1 MTNDRRSTI
10 DIFEKDVPRSDE
22 LPIMVIHR
30 AGIGELLARQAMAW
44 CRSWL
49 QTFPIKITLNNVG
62 LLTVLLAIVSPRFL
76 IYTILYPIFRLVF
89 GTLYPAYASYKAVR
103 TKNVKEYV
111 KWMMYWIVFALFTCA
126 ETFTDVF
133 FSFWFPFYYEIKI
146 ILVLWLL
153 SPATK
158 GSSILY
164 RRFVHPALIRREAEI
179 DEALARATEQGY
191 TAVLHLGTKGVNYA
205 TTVLMQ
211 TAIKNLPIV
220 LPPTT
225 SALPDRQSDPA
236 ISSLANPRTRT
247 QLNSQ
252 LDGPDYPDGTAA
264 CNTLHVK
271 SEDLIGDTDA
281 VDWRYQESTT
291 DDDEEMIQELPT
303 MDAECEMLE
312 EQQPVVFKVPEKE
325 APRKTRKSRK
335 ECSSTTSTKVSRRQK
350 TRACK
355 STTKNYDMEFSD
367 DAEGGGGLVQQLRK
381 SYSLSDLTGEKE
393 DENRNTPDARD
404 ETDMEVEPRRR
415 EHVGR
420 RGYSPRRTQSSS
432 NASRVE
438 MYFSEVDVDV
448 RQPRPREPIASL
460 TNIRSSDDI
469 SSGYSSGEALQSQRT
484 TSQGDS
490 LVRTSSV
497 GARTRVKPRSTAK
510 KTPEDRGEDFD
521 CTPPENISLPSS
533 LNVLTPEQ
541 AVELLLLL
549 SQSNNKSINYPTSI
563 ITYIDSDK
571 SANENRSAMKTD
583 DNESSSTESSGEF
596 VDTDSAQID
605 VQTVQTIEIKNISTE
620 NLSIP
625 AVTKSADKINI
636 DSSIKRFDIPQS
648 ESNAQMEY
656 IDDEPKKDQVVLA
669 VSQKSEIGGA
679 DLERITGEI
688 CQQKFD
694 ELKQLLDDAHKAVTG
709 IVSSQEKLNT
719 INRDKEHVN
728 VREIKTGDSSSI
740 CDRDIVAQ
748 PPVTPSTSSYDLD
761 GDNRAGKYHKKPA
774 PKAPISNETVISN
787 EDIDENESQNALKAT
802 LVIKTGT
809 LRTVSSADATKDIF
823 LAHTSDT
830 KKRKKK
836 SSKLRAKESIS
847 KLLTIPKNIFHSAF
861 HREQNET
868 SSKEEDS
875 SSTHSETSGSAS
887 RSDSIGSQVFV
898 DASAKLSTSK
908 QEMDVEEI
916 PLRPEHDNNIKNSD
930 KDMNFFAKKLDTE
943 IVPLNEIEIDL
954 KIEDNKKEEGAI
966 SAEKSENHEK
976 NIEHEPNLQIHN
988 EFRYLTS
995 QANDFTS
1002 YAHERLTH
1010 KSYDYFKFIVCGNV
1024 NGLLLILRVGS
1035 THSSRSRKKNVANA
1049 FDTPRDV

>member
-1 MTNDRRSTI
+1 MDMRKDRRSTI
-10 DIFEKDVPRSDE
+10 DVFEKDVPRSDE
-22 LPIMVIHR
+22 LPIAVIDR
-30 AGIGELLARQAMAW
+30 AGIGELLTRQAMAW
-44 CRSWL
+44 CRYWL
-49 QTFPIKITLNNVG
+49 QTFPIRMTLNNVG
-62 LLTVLLAIVSPRFL
+62 LLTVFLAIVSPRSL
-76 IYTILYPIFRLVF
+76 IYRLIYPIFRLVF

-220 LPPTT
+220 FPTTT

-236 ISSLANPRTRT
+236 ISSLANLRLTT

-252 LDGPDYPDGTAA
+252 LDGPDYPDDSAVYSH
-264 CNTLHVK
+264 LHAR
-271 SEDLIGDTDA
+271 SDDLVIGDTDSI
-281 VDWRYQESTT
+281 VGWQYRDSTT
-291 DDDEEMIQELPT
+291 DDDEMLIQDLPMT
-303 MDAECEMLE
+303 DTESDQLE
-312 EQQPVVFKVPEKE
+312 EQKP
-325 APRKTRKSRK
+325 
-335 ECSSTTSTKVSRRQK
+335 
-350 TRACK
+350 
-355 STTKNYDMEFSD
+355 
-367 DAEGGGGLVQQLRK
+367 GGGGLVQQLRK

-404 ETDMEVEPRRR
+404 EIDMEVEPRRR
-415 EHVGR
+415 DHVGR

-510 KTPEDRGEDFD
+510 KTPEDRDEDFD
-521 CTPPENISLPSS
+521 RTPSENVSLPSS
-533 LNVLTPEQ
+533 LNILTPEQ

-549 SQSNNKSINYPTSI
+549 SQSNKSVDRPTSI
-563 ITYIDSDK
+563 TAYIDSDK
-571 SANENRSAMKTD
+571 SANENKSATKIE
-583 DNESSSTESSGEF
+583 DNESSSMESSGEF
-596 VDTDSAQID
+596 VDTDSTQID
-605 VQTVQTIEIKNISTE
+605 VQTVQTIEIKNISME

-636 DSSIKRFDIPQS
+636 DCSIKESDFQQS
-648 ESNAQMEY
+648 DSNTQIEY
-656 IDDEPKKDQVVLA
+656 IDEPKSNQGVVST
-669 VSQKSEIGGA
+669 VSQKPDTETG
-679 DLERITGEI
+679 LERITGEI
-688 CQQKFD
+688 CQQKFN
-694 ELKQLLDDAHKAVTG
+694 ELKQLLDDAHKAVTS

-719 INRDKEHVN
+719 IDKGKEHI
-728 VREIKTGDSSSI
+728 REIKTDDSLSTCT
-740 CDRDIVAQ
+740 CDTAVQSPI
-748 PPVTPSTSSYDLD
+748 TPSTSNYDLD
-761 GDNRAGKYHKKPA
+761 GDTRAGKYHKKPA
-774 PKAPISNETVISN
+774 PKAPSNEVISN
-787 EDIDENESQNALKAT
+787 EDIDEHESQNALKAT

-809 LRTVSSADATKDIF
+809 LRTVSNADATKDIF
-823 LAHTSDT
+823 LAHTPDT

-836 SSKLRAKESIS
+836 SNRLRAKESFS
-847 KLLTIPKNIFHSAF
+847 KLLTIPKNIFHNAF
-861 HREQNET
+861 HKEQNEAST
-868 SSKEEDS
+868 KEEDS
-875 SSTHSETSGSAS
+875 SSSYSETSGSAS
-887 RSDSIGSQVFV
+887 RSGSIGSQAFV
-898 DASAKLSTSK
+898 DTSSKLSVSK
-908 QEMDVEEI
+908 QEVDVEEI
-916 PLRPEHDNNIKNSD
+916 PLRPERDDNIKNFD
-930 KDMNFFAKKLDTE
+930 KDNTFANNLDTK
-943 IVPLNEIEIDL
+943 IVPLNEIKADF
-954 KIEDNKKEEGAI
+954 KIEDNKKEEGAMNT
-966 SAEKSENHEK
+966 EKSENYEE
-976 NIEHEPNLQIHN
+976 NIENESNSQI
-988 EFRYLTS
+988 RDMS
-995 QANDFTS
+995 QSLPYN
-1002 YAHERLTH
+1002 
-1010 KSYDYFKFIVCGNV
+1010 N
-1024 NGLLLILRVGS
+1024 
-1035 THSSRSRKKNVANA
+1035 RKEIITDIN
-1049 FDTPRDV
+1049 

>member
-1 MTNDRRSTI
+1 MMDTRNDRRSTI

-252 LDGPDYPDGTAA
+252 LDGPDYPDGTAV

-312 EQQPVVFKVPEKE
+312 EQQP
-325 APRKTRKSRK
+325 
-335 ECSSTTSTKVSRRQK
+335 
-350 TRACK
+350 
-355 STTKNYDMEFSD
+355 
-367 DAEGGGGLVQQLRK
+367 GGGGLVQQLRK

-563 ITYIDSDK
+563 TTYIDSDK

-583 DNESSSTESSGEF
+583 DNESSSMESSGEF

-656 IDDEPKKDQVVLA
+656 IDDEPKKDQEVSA

-740 CDRDIVAQ
+740 CGRDIVAQ

-861 HREQNET
+861 HKEQNET

-875 SSTHSETSGSAS
+875 SSTYSETSGSAS

-916 PLRPEHDNNIKNSD
+916 PLRPEHDNNTKNSD

-976 NIEHEPNLQIHN
+976 NIEHKPNLQIR
-988 EFRYLTS
+988 EMS
-995 QANDFTS
+995 QSLPYSD
-1002 YAHERLTH
+1002 
-1010 KSYDYFKFIVCGNV
+1010 
-1024 NGLLLILRVGS
+1024 
-1035 THSSRSRKKNVANA
+1035 KKEIITDIN
-1049 FDTPRDV
+1049 

>member
-1 MTNDRRSTI
+1 MDTRKDRRSTV
-10 DIFEKDVPRSDE
+10 DIFEKDVSRSDE
-22 LPIMVIHR
+22 LPIAMIHR
-30 AGIGELLARQAMAW
+30 EGIGELLARQAMAW
-44 CRSWL
+44 CRYWL
-49 QTFPIKITLNNVG
+49 QTFPIRMTLNNVG
-62 LLTVLLAIVSPRFL
+62 LLTVFLAILSPRSL
-76 IYTILYPIFRLVF
+76 IYRLVYPIFRLVF

-211 TAIKNLPIV
+211 TAIK
-220 LPPTT
+220 
-225 SALPDRQSDPA
+225 
-236 ISSLANPRTRT
+236 
-247 QLNSQ
+247 
-252 LDGPDYPDGTAA
+252 
-264 CNTLHVK
+264 
-271 SEDLIGDTDA
+271 
-281 VDWRYQESTT
+281 
-291 DDDEEMIQELPT
+291 
-303 MDAECEMLE
+303 
-312 EQQPVVFKVPEKE
+312 
-325 APRKTRKSRK
+325 
-335 ECSSTTSTKVSRRQK
+335 
-350 TRACK
+350 
-355 STTKNYDMEFSD
+355 
-367 DAEGGGGLVQQLRK
+367 GGGGLVQQLRK

-469 SSGYSSGEALQSQRT
+469 SSGYSSGEALQSQRA

-497 GARTRVKPRSTAK
+497 GARTRMKPRSTTK

-521 CTPPENISLPSS
+521 PTSPRENVSLPSSLPSS

-549 SQSNNKSINYPTSI
+549 SQNNKSIDRSTFESI
-563 ITYIDSDK
+563 ITCIDSDRFA
-571 SANENRSAMKTD
+571 SENQSAMKIE
-583 DNESSSTESSGEF
+583 DNESSSSSSTESSGEF

-605 VQTVQTIEIKNISTE
+605 VQTDVQTIEIKNISTE
-620 NLSIP
+620 NLSIL
-625 AVTKSADKINI
+625 TMMKSVDSINT
-636 DSSIKRFDIPQS
+636 DSSIKESNFQQID
-648 ESNAQMEY
+648 SNAQIDY
-656 IDDEPKKDQVVLA
+656 IDDEPRSNQVVST
-669 VSQKSEIGGA
+669 VSQKPDVGA

-709 IVSSQEKLNT
+709 LVSSQEKLNA
-719 INRDKEHVN
+719 IDRGKEHASI
-728 VREIKTGDSSSI
+728 RETEIDDSSSI
-740 CDRDIVAQ
+740 RARDVVTQ
-748 PPVTPSTSSYDLD
+748 PPVTPSTSIYDLD

-774 PKAPISNETVISN
+774 PKAPISNEAIINN
-787 EDIDENESQNALKAT
+787 EDINENESQNALKAT

-809 LRTVSSADATKDIF
+809 LRTVSNADATKDIF
-823 LAHTSDT
+823 LAHAPDT
-830 KKRKKK
+830 KKKKKK
-836 SSKLRAKESIS
+836 SNRLRAKENFS

-861 HREQNET
+861 HKEQSGT
-868 SSKEEDS
+868 SSKDEDS
-875 SSTHSETSGSAS
+875 SSTYSETSGSAS
-887 RSDSIGSQVFV
+887 RSGSIGSQVFV
-898 DASAKLSTSK
+898 DASAKLSASK

-916 PLRPEHDNNIKNSD
+916 PLRPERNDSTKNFD
-930 KDMNFFAKKLDTE
+930 RDMNSFAEKLCTK
-943 IVPLNEIEIDL
+943 VAPLNEAETDL
-954 KIEDNKKEEGAI
+954 KIENNKKEQ
-966 SAEKSENHEK
+966 STMNVEKSENDEKNHEK
-976 NIEHEPNLQIHN
+976 KYRSETCE
-988 EFRYLTS
+988 S
-995 QANDFTS
+995 QS
-1002 YAHERLTH
+1002 LTH
-1010 KSYDYFKFIVCGNV
+1010 SG
-1024 NGLLLILRVGS
+1024 
-1035 THSSRSRKKNVANA
+1035 KKEIITDIN
-1049 FDTPRDV
+1049 